1 MAVNSTAS
9 RLRRG
14 VAIVVLAAPM
24 VAAASLPARSAVIT
38 AGEILDQFNAVV
50 TDNFSTNSDVEG
62 RLVAGTIDN
71 SGSSTFYNNPKP
83 SSSPSSFQAVNAL
96 TISACQSCNVNN
108 GGSVN
113 YINSNSGSFNFNGGG
128 SAAEDNPTFAMSD
141 FTKPLNAL
149 ETQLGNQTSNSSW
162 NSPNSNS
169 LVFDVTPDAK
179 GVAVFDM
186 TAGQLEG
193 SSSDNYNITFTNE
206 TSAKTIIINVS
217 GNFTEP
223 SGQNF
228 NGDTYLNEHVI
239 WNFEGATSL
248 GFKFWHG
255 AVLGGGAT
263 VANSS
268 PIEGFLY
275 AKNFD
280 GGGELHNYPFEG
292 VLPGSAPELST
303 WAMMALGFA
312 GLGSVGLRRRK
323 TPAPVLGA

>member
-1 MAVNSTAS
+1 MRVNSTAS

-24 VAAASLPARSAVIT
+24 AAAASLPARSAVIT

-50 TDNFSTNSDVEG
+50 IDNFSTNSDVEG

-71 SGSSTFYNNPKP
+71 SGSSSFYINPNP
-83 SSSPSSFQAVNAL
+83 LSSPSSFQGVNAL

-108 GGSVN
+108 GGGVN
-113 YINSNSGSFNFNGGG
+113 YINSNSGSFNLNGGG
-128 SAAEDNPTFAMSD
+128 SIQQNNPAFTMSD
-141 FTKPLNAL
+141 FTKPLNGL
-149 ETQLGNQTSNSSW
+149 ESELGGLSSNSNWS
-162 NSPNSNS
+162 SPNSNS

-186 TAGQLEG
+186 TAAELEG

-248 GFKFWHG
+248 CFNYWHG
-255 AVLGGGAT
+255 AVLGGDAT
-263 VANSS
+263 VTNSS

-280 GGGELHNYPFEG
+280 GMGELHNYPFEG

-312 GLGSVGLRRRK
+312 GLGGVGLRRRTAPK
-323 TPAPVLGA
+323 PAL

>member
-1 MAVNSTAS
+1 
-9 RLRRG
+9 
-14 VAIVVLAAPM
+14 M
-24 VAAASLPARSAVIT
+24 VAAASLPARSEVIT

-50 TDNFSTNSDVEG
+50 TGDFSTNSEVEG

-71 SGSSTFYNNPKP
+71 SGSSTFYSNPNS

-96 TISACQSCNVNN
+96 TISACPSCNVNN

-113 YINSNSGSFNFNGGG
+113 TINSNSGSFNFNGGG
-128 SAAEDNPTFAMSD
+128 SAGTDNPTFAMDD

-149 ETQLGNQTSNSSW
+149 ESQLGGLTSNSTVS
-162 NSPNSNS
+162 SPNSNS
-169 LVFDVTPDAK
+169 LVFDVTPVK
-179 GVAVFDM
+179 GVAVFDL
-186 TAGQLEG
+186 TAAELEG
-193 SSSDNYNITFTNE
+193 PPGDNYNITFSNE
-206 TSAKTIIINVS
+206 TAKTIIINVS

-248 GFKFWHG
+248 GFKYWHG
-255 AVLGGGAT
+255 AVLGGDAT
-263 VANSS
+263 VTNSS

-275 AKNFD
+275 AKNFN
-280 GGGELHNYPFEG
+280 GMGELHDFPFEG
-292 VLPGSAPELST
+292 ALPSAAPELSS

-312 GLGSVGLRRRK
+312 GLGCVGLRRRK
-323 TPAPVLGA
+323 PAEFGL